1 MKYSSRVTSHLCL
14 HVMYKST
21 FISIPLIFT
30 NSLRR
35 SESLL
40 SDILKLKASKNT
52 HVVIIRPYEA
62 LIIYSLHVMIWQ
74 WVIKEEANNMRPLDD
89 NMDMCYLSLISGRSS
104 ISALKFL
111 THCSMCIQNLKSHLR
126 HCHFYP
132 FLWFIGI
139 REETVQYI
147 YTMIIMQQYHGFYS
161 FLCLIRTILN
171 AI

>member
-1 MKYSSRVTSHLCL
+1 
-14 HVMYKST
+14 
-21 FISIPLIFT
+21 
-30 NSLRR
+30 
-35 SESLL
+35 
-40 SDILKLKASKNT
+40 
-52 HVVIIRPYEA
+52 
-62 LIIYSLHVMIWQ
+62 
-74 WVIKEEANNMRPLDD
+74 MRPLDD

-171 AI
+171 AIQHCSYSVKILLLSRIVEVALNFIKDYLLMSKSFQCNQFEYPDCQSVKIIAAQFWRVILGNRES